1 MTAPPQRR
9 GNGARRA
16 ERDAKIF
23 ALKIAGVPE
32 REIGRE
38 VGLSQSRV
46 NTIIAQEIA
55 RRIGPVAEE
64 YANQR
69 EAELVGLWRISYRD
83 AVNATTVADRLK
95 AVETCRRIN
104 ESRRRLRGADAP
116 EAMEVTLTKQLDLAS
131 EAAVGAVK
139 AALDA
144 IALPPDR
151 AQHAISAAVGFLE
164 AAGAGE
170 PFVAP
175 ETMSSGSTAAPY
187 IDNGAM
193 FIDGPGGLRYRI
205 ASVENQP
212 GEAVDRAALPP
223 ARTAEDEAPADAIIE
238 ELDLIETEYAEI
250 LEEAEDDGPEGDQE
264 AAS

>member
-1 MTAPPQRR
+1 MVQPAQQRPNTAMH
-9 GNGARRA
+9 A
-16 ERDAKIF
+16 ERDAKIYR
-23 ALKIAGVPE
+23 LRIAGLTE
-32 REIGRE
+32 RAIASE
-38 VGLSQSRV
+38 VDLSQPRV
-46 NTIIAQEIA
+46 HEIITEQVAA
-55 RRIGPVAEE
+55 HIGPVAEE
-64 YANQR
+64 YADHR
-69 EAELVGLWRISYRD
+69 EAELDALWRVAHREVITAKS
-83 AVNATTVADRLK
+83 TADRLK

-170 PFVAP
+170 PFVPP
-175 ETMSSGSTAAPY
+175 EPVSSGSTAAPY

-193 FIDGPGGLRYRI
+193 FIDGPSGLRYRI

-212 GEAVDRAALPP
+212 GRPWTAPRCRLHAQP
-223 ARTAEDEAPADAIIE
+223 RTRRPLTRSLKSSI
-238 ELDLIETEYAEI
+238 
-250 LEEAEDDGPEGDQE
+250 
-264 AAS
+264 